1 MLIYSLLSWAVR
13 WSEVHWADQD
23 SLLGLTHSY
32 VWVSQQ
38 PEYSLI
44 NYSLRSCLR
53 TGGKIHLWGNA
64 ATQGLE
70 TPVINRQRRD
80 TPNHFLMVPDT
91 SKCPFQ
97 YFFLQNVSHTAKDII
112 MKAMTMKAIKDSWKK
127 NHNNIRKQCS
137 ERNNIKNEFTAS
149 AEI

>member
-1 MLIYSLLSWAVR
+1 M
-13 WSEVHWADQD
+13 
-23 SLLGLTHSY
+23 GLTHSY

-44 NYSLRSCLR
+44 NYSLTSCLH
-53 TGGKIHLWGNA
+53 TGGKIHLWGNT

-80 TPNHFLMVPDT
+80 TPNHFLMDWNLVPDT
-91 SKCPFQ
+91 SKCPFR
-97 YFFLQNVSHTAKDII
+97 YFLLQNVSHTVKYII
-112 MKAMTMKAIKDSWKK
+112 MKAMTMKVIKDLWKK

-137 ERNNIKNEFTAS
+137 ERKNIKNEFTAS